1 MAFLSL
7 THQCVPITSCL
18 AVAQGQPGQ
27 AQSPLTSS
35 SKTFPGPLMVVAVL
49 MCPKMAI
56 SAFSCPS
63 VKARG

>member
-1 MAFLSL
+1 MVFLSL
-7 THQCVPITSCL
+7 THPCVPVMSGL
-18 AVAQGQPGQ
+18 AVAQMQPGQ

-35 SKTFPGPLMVVAVL
+35 SKGFRGPLMDAVVL